1 MTGEPIRVMQSF
13 RAPRAT
19 TNPYITMLD
28 EALAADPSIEHR
40 RFSWSGALFGCY
52 DVFHWHWPEG
62 KLHGTTWWK
71 SAGKYALTALLSLR
85 HRLSRRIAVVRT
97 VHNVELPDDN
107 AARTWL
113 LRRIDAQTDHRIVL
127 NATTRLPAGTPHTL
141 ILHGHYRDWYRPQP
155 HRQRVPGRLGTF
167 GGVRRYKSVDALVT
181 AYADAVGIEPD
192 LTLSVGGRPSTPE
205 LGDDLRRRTAD
216 LPGVQLQLA
225 FLSDAELVQLATSSE
240 LVVLAYRFMHN
251 SGSVLAALSLDRP
264 VLVPRNEVN
273 EALAREV
280 GLDWVLLYDGELDG
294 HALVSAWRSAS
305 ALRPSGRPDLSRREW
320 GDAGA
325 AHADAYRAAI
335 TTKRLGAEAVRPA
348 EVLA

>member
-1 MTGEPIRVMQSF
+1 MTGEPLRVMQSF

-28 EALAADPSIEHR
+28 EALADDPTVQHR
-40 RFSWSGALFGCY
+40 RFSWAGALFGRY

-107 AARTWL
+107 TARTWL

-127 NATTRLPAGTPHTL
+127 NTTTRLPAGTPHTL
-141 ILHGHYRDWYRPQP
+141 ILHGHYRDWYAPQP
-155 HRQRVPGRLGTF
+155 HRDRVPGRLGTF
-167 GGVRRYKSVDALVT
+167 GGVRRYKSVDALVA
-181 AYADAVGIEPD
+181 AYADAVSIEPD
-192 LTLSVGGRPSTPE
+192 LTLSIGGRPSTPE

-225 FLSDAELVQLATSSE
+225 FLSDAELVELATTSE

-273 EALAREV
+273 ESLAREV
-280 GLDWVLLYDGELDG
+280 GRDWVLMYDGELDG
-294 HALVSAWRSAS
+294 QALVSAWRSAS
-305 ALRPSGRPDLSRREW
+305 MLRRGDRPDQSRREG
-320 GDAGA
+320 GDAGT
-325 AHADAYRAAI
+325 AHADANRAAI
-335 TTKRLGAEAVRPA
+335 ANKRPLEAAARPA